1 MVRKSS
7 SNLDMTD
14 TNFGDE
20 NDESNFP
27 DESVIEN
34 SSPRTGEKN
43 KVTSIFKNRKA
54 ESATGEFEANSETDE
69 ATNHTPDILGQA
81 QYASTDFSS
90 KQQGIE
96 FMEIMKMHFLNPILD
111 DLDKVQL
118 HANSDNAAVYI
129 NRVLHT
135 IRQMED
141 RSPNDP
147 FFDLLSALYD
157 ALAFNNNWANY
168 TGPQYAKAKEILKR
182 YSERVALDQK
192 AIEKAINEL
201 EDIGF
206 DTTPFDFNLETFQ

>member
-1 MVRKSS
+1 MVSKIS
-7 SNLDMTD
+7 SNLDMTG
-14 TNFGDE
+14 TNFADK
-20 NDESNFP
+20 NDEPNFP
-27 DESVIEN
+27 DESIITD
-34 SSPRTGEKN
+34 STPRTGEKN
-43 KVTSIFKNRKA
+43 KVIPFSKNRKA

-69 ATNHTPDILGQA
+69 PINHTPDISGEA
-81 QYASTDFSS
+81 KNASTDFSS
-90 KQQGIE
+90 KQQSIE
-96 FMEIMKMHFLNPILD
+96 FMEIMKMHFLSPILD
-111 DLDKVQL
+111 DLGKVRL

-141 RSPNDP
+141 HSPNDP
-147 FFDLLSALYD
+147 FLDLLSALYD

-206 DTTPFDFNLETFQ
+206 DTTPFDFNLETIQ